1 MKLLSLK
8 TDRIIRLVVAVL
20 FGLSLGVIVWMFTL
34 PSGFISK
41 WRLVYSAVLAV
52 LFAFLYY
59 RFLLPCFIHKH
70 KEFNFRWGIIGI
82 VLALLIGIV
91 FQKVITQ
98 QSLIFPFMPK
108 QTLTLTLQSDSL
120 SFRPVECELKT
131 LYSKDFIVSGDLQ
144 RIDSGL
150 MILRGY
156 GSTLTW
162 KGWPGSTCV
171 FTTDIEPLNV
181 FQLTWG
187 TERTTAIGRLSNNP
201 EEYSWT
207 LTFPVPILTK
217 LIVAIILIFVS
228 LAVFLAL
235 VCGYMALS
243 TNKSS
248 VQEQSSIVIPKKGF
262 TYILLIVCG
271 LLALVLFLRFLFSI
285 NPITEFPSRDSGV
298 FLDIGKR
305 VLAGET
311 PYLDYWDHKGP
322 LVYFINAIGKLI
334 DPVGEWGIFSL
345 QVGFIGL
352 TAFLIR
358 RFLVRNLSWLSFG
371 IGLCVFFYFLYS
383 LGQGGNLV
391 EIYSLLFITMGL
403 ITGIKAIESGRNW
416 QLLVLGSS
424 AALAFT
430 LRPNLIAVFIV
441 SFTAWLIDGLRR
453 KRPVLK
459 GILLTISGALL
470 ILVPLVLFF
479 VSRHAMKDLL
489 DQVFLYNFLYSESTH
504 INLWEKL
511 TRYYIYTLP
520 VILLGLF
527 GLLFTVGIQLKK
539 PWISHHFMLLKILTY
554 SFLLEMIFSQ
564 ISGFD
569 FPHYSL
575 PLMLMGTMI
584 TMLFFDGF
592 YSAMNPGNR
601 KFGLNLIL
609 FLAMAGL
616 STRFIV
622 EISTY
627 DFTPRKFY
635 IDPEVMQ
642 MYIEPQPSIL
652 VWGAESTFHY
662 LVDIPSPTRYVY
674 QYSLVRDEYCTE
686 GKGDEFLQAIEET
699 MPMIIDASIS
709 NTWMPPLPPDIDL
722 DGPQKTVTFGSMQ
735 CLQEFFDFFE
745 THYELVYQI
754 PGNRWLIY
762 MPIGTAP
769 IDK

>member
-1 MKLLSLK
+1 MRLEPIMKPLSIK
-8 TDRIIRLVVAVL
+8 TDRIIRLVVAGL
-20 FGLSLGVIVWMFTL
+20 FGFSLGVIVWMVTL

-41 WRLVYSAVLAV
+41 WRLVYSAALAV
-52 LFAFLYY
+52 LFAFMYY
-59 RFLLPCFIHKH
+59 RFLLPYFIQNL

-82 VLALLIGIV
+82 LLALLIGIV

-98 QSLIFPFMPK
+98 QSLFFPFMPK

-120 SFRPVECELKT
+120 SFRPVECELTT
-131 LYSKDFIVSGDLQ
+131 LYSNDFSVNGDLQ

-162 KGWPGSTCV
+162 TGWPGSTCV
-171 FTTDIEPLNV
+171 FTTANDPLNV
-181 FQLTWG
+181 FQLSWKA
-187 TERTTAIGRLSNNP
+187 ERTTAIGRLSNNP
-201 EEYSWT
+201 DEYTWT
-207 LTFPVPILTK
+207 VIFPVPDSTK
-217 LIVAIILIFVS
+217 LIVTLILILVS
-228 LAVFLAL
+228 LAVALAL
-235 VCGYMALS
+235 VCGYMVLS
-243 TNKSS
+243 TNKYNI
-248 VQEQSSIVIPKKGF
+248 QEQSSTVIPKKWF
-262 TYILLIVCG
+262 EYLLVVAWVFLILL
-271 LLALVLFLRFLFSI
+271 LFLRFLYSI
-285 NPITEFPSRDSGV
+285 NPITAFPSRDSGV
-298 FLDIGKR
+298 FLDIGQR
-305 VLAGET
+305 LLAGDT

-371 IGLCVFFYFLYS
+371 IGLCVFFYFLFS

-391 EIYSLLFITMGL
+391 EIYSLLFIAMGL

-416 QLLVLGSS
+416 PLLVLGSC
-424 AALAFT
+424 AAFAFA

-441 SFTAWLIDGLRR
+441 SFTAWLIDSLRC
-453 KRPVLK
+453 KRPILK

-470 ILVPLVLFF
+470 ILVPIGLFF

-511 TRYYIYTLP
+511 TSYYIYTLP
-520 VILLGLF
+520 IVLLGLF
-527 GLLFTVGIQLKK
+527 GLLFTVGIHPKK
-539 PWISHHFMLLKILTY
+539 AWISHHNMLLKILTY

-575 PLMLMGTMI
+575 PLMLMGTI
-584 TMLFFDGF
+584 TIMLFFDGF
-592 YSAMNPGNR
+592 YSVMNPGNR
-601 KFGLNLIL
+601 KSGLNLIL
-609 FLAMAGL
+609 FLALVGL

-627 DFTPRKFY
+627 DFAPRKFY
-635 IDPEVMQ
+635 LKSRDHAKI
-642 MYIEPQPSIL
+642 YRT
-652 VWGAESTFHY
+652 STIH
-662 LVDIPSPTRYVY
+662 
-674 QYSLVRDEYCTE
+674 
-686 GKGDEFLQAIEET
+686 
-699 MPMIIDASIS
+699 
-709 NTWMPPLPPDIDL
+709 
-722 DGPQKTVTFGSMQ
+722 
-735 CLQEFFDFFE
+735 
-745 THYELVYQI
+745 
-754 PGNRWLIY
+754 PGMGR
-762 MPIGTAP
+762 
-769 IDK
+769 